1 MTALPMQ
8 PIMSNPLVTASIN
21 VTFPVQGTHLPAD
34 HGYLLYAAI
43 MHTLP
48 ALHGMSWLGI
58 ELISGIPWDKGMIA
72 LPTYGA
78 HVCLRLPAQYF
89 AEVLPLA
96 GKRLKIAEHTIRLG
110 IPMARPLVPAASLYA
125 RMVTIKKFTEPLPF
139 LEAAHRQLAKLG
151 INATLEL
158 PGDERTRCRR
168 IVSIHGKKVV
178 GFSLVARD
186 LSDQDSITLQSLGL
200 GGRRSMGCGIFN
212 PIANVRNPKGDAS

>member
-1 MTALPMQ
+1 
-8 PIMSNPLVTASIN
+8 
-21 VTFPVQGTHLPAD
+21 
-34 HGYLLYAAI
+34 
-43 MHTLP
+43 
-48 ALHGMSWLGI
+48 
-58 ELISGIPWDKGMIA
+58 
-72 LPTYGA
+72 
-78 HVCLRLPAQYF
+78 
-89 AEVLPLA
+89 
-96 GKRLKIAEHTIRLG
+96 
-110 IPMARPLVPAASLYA
+110 
-125 RMVTIKKFTEPLPF
+125 MVTIKKFTEPLPF